1 MKQNYFTL
9 KQSRQ
14 INKIYNEVQS
24 YMPFEEA
31 TFPAFISKIIPFV
44 REYSRYT
51 ESSKE
56 YAKELFV
63 EGIRKLADKYYPNGF
78 KPNRKIRFGFSL
90 IEIPRMSSF
99 ECDYKPIEGVACMKV
114 IRAFRDFARS
124 RFEGEEE
131 FIKKLIRISNML
143 S

>member
-1 MKQNYFTL
+1 MSSQSILMKC
-9 KQSRQ
+9 
-14 INKIYNEVQS
+14 
-24 YMPFEEA
+24 
-31 TFPAFISKIIPFV
+31 
-44 REYSRYT
+44 
-51 ESSKE
+51 SSKE

-78 KPNRKIRFGFSL
+78 KSSRKIRYGFSL

-124 RFEGEEE
+124 GFEEEE

>member
-51 ESSKE
+51 ET
-56 YAKELFV
+56 
-63 EGIRKLADKYYPNGF
+63 
-78 KPNRKIRFGFSL
+78 
-90 IEIPRMSSF
+90 
-99 ECDYKPIEGVACMKV
+99 
-114 IRAFRDFARS
+114 ARNTQ
-124 RFEGEEE
+124 
-131 FIKKLIRISNML
+131 KNCL
-143 S
+143 

>member
-1 MKQNYFTL
+1 MKQNYFTS

-51 ESSKE
+51 ENSKE

-63 EGIRKLADKYYPNGF
+63 EGIRKLADKYYPNG
-78 KPNRKIRFGFSL
+78 L
-90 IEIPRMSSF
+90 ACSSSQL
-99 ECDYKPIEGVACMKV
+99 KVA
-114 IRAFRDFARS
+114 
-124 RFEGEEE
+124 
-131 FIKKLIRISNML
+131 
-143 S
+143 